1 MFESRKN
8 VENDES
14 NEKIF
19 DEDEIKIAHK
29 FDTHD
34 IVTIH
39 IEFENDD
46 QVSNKSSNASK

>member
-19 DEDEIKIAHK
+19 DENKIKIVYK
-29 FDTHD
+29 FDIHD

-39 IEFENDD
+39 IEFEND
-46 QVSNKSSNASK
+46 N